1 MGGEI
6 IRRTKIVCTI
16 GPASSSES
24 NVKRLIEAG
33 MDVARLN
40 FSHGTHEEHRINIKK
55 IREISTDLDRHIAI
69 LQDLSGPKIRVG
81 EFPDGAIALKSNN
94 EFILT
99 NRNVPGNEHI
109 ASVSYKDLPGEVKS
123 GDTIMLS
130 DGLIQFRVIETDT
143 SDIRCKVEVGGQLSS
158 HKGIN
163 LPAGT
168 VNIPSLTEKDREDL
182 ELGIREE
189 IDLIALSFVREAG
202 DILEIKQIISDRGA
216 SIPVIAKIE
225 KHEAVANIDRILEA
239 ADGIMV
245 ARGDLGVEIPMED
258 VPAVQKMLV
267 RKSNQAGKPVI
278 TATQMLRSMVENP
291 RPTRAETADVA
302 NAVLDG
308 TDAVMLSE
316 ETAVGQFPVGAVH
329 MMSRIAAKIES
340 SVDFQDAMS
349 IRNLT
354 KGESITEAIG
364 RSAIHI
370 ASQVN
375 AAAIITPTGQ
385 GNTARV
391 VARYRPLI
399 PIYALSSNPATL
411 RGLSLVWGVKPIYVD
426 YSTDINV
433 MMKRAV
439 KTAVEWCFKP
449 GDKLVVTAS
458 VPTGGS
464 TNMIKVEVI

>member
-1 MGGEI
+1 M
-6 IRRTKIVCTI
+6 CTI
-16 GPASSSES
+16 GPASSCES
-24 NVKRLIEAG
+24 RIKRLIEVG

-40 FSHGTHEEHRINIKK
+40 FSHGTHQEHRDSIRK
-55 IREISTDLDRHIAI
+55 IREISTGLDRHVAI
-69 LQDLSGPKIRVG
+69 LQDLSGPKIRIG
-81 EFPDGAIALKSNN
+81 EFPDGTVTLKSKS

-99 NRNVPGNEHI
+99 NRDVPGNEHV
-109 ASVSYKDLPGEVKS
+109 ASVNYKDLPREVKK

-130 DGLIQFRVIETDT
+130 DGLIQLRVID
-143 SDIRCKVEVGGQLSS
+143 SDAGDIRCRVEIGGQLSS

-163 LPAGT
+163 LPSGT
-168 VNIPSLTEKDREDL
+168 VKIPSLTDKDRTDL

-189 IDLIALSFVREAG
+189 VDYIALSFVRKTE
-202 DILEIKQIISDRGA
+202 DIQEIKQIISDRGK

-225 KHEAVANIDRILEA
+225 KHEAVANIDGILDA
-239 ADGIMV
+239 ADGLMV

-278 TATQMLRSMVENP
+278 TATQMLRSMVDNP

-316 ETAVGQFPVGAVH
+316 ETAVGQFPVEAVR
-329 MMSRIAAKIES
+329 MMSRIAAKIETS
-340 SVDFQDAMS
+340 MDFKDVMS
-349 IRNLT
+349 IRNLPE
-354 KGESITEAIG
+354 GESIPEAIG
-364 RSAIHI
+364 RSAINI
-370 ASQVN
+370 ARQVK

-385 GNTARV
+385 GKTARV

-399 PIYALSSNPATL
+399 PIYALSSNPSTL
-411 RGLSLVWGVKPIYVD
+411 RGLSLVWGVRPVNAD
-426 YSTDINV
+426 YSPDINV
-433 MMKRAV
+433 MMKRTVTMALECGF
-439 KTAVEWCFKP
+439 KT

-458 VPTGGS
+458 VPAGGL

>member
-1 MGGEI
+1 MGERI

-24 NVKRLIEAG
+24 RIKRLIEAG

-40 FSHGTHEEHRINIKK
+40 FSHGTHQEHRENIRN
-55 IREISTDLDRHIAI
+55 IREISSGLDRHIAI

-81 EFPDGAIALKSNN
+81 EFPDGTVTLKSKN

-99 NRNVPGNEHI
+99 GRNVPGNENI
-109 ASVSYKDLPGEVKS
+109 ASVSYRDLPLEVKE

-130 DGLIQFRVIETDT
+130 DGLIQLRVIESDGG
-143 SDIRCKVEVGGQLSS
+143 DIRCRVEIGGQLSS

-163 LPAGT
+163 LPSGT
-168 VNIPSLTEKDREDL
+168 VKIPSLTAKDRKDL
-182 ELGIREE
+182 ELGIKEQV
-189 IDLIALSFVREAG
+189 DFIALSFVRKAE
-202 DILEIKQIISDRGA
+202 DILDVKKIISERGA

-225 KHEAVANIDRILEA
+225 KHEAVANV
-239 ADGIMV
+239 DGILAVANGLMV

-278 TATQMLRSMVENP
+278 TATQMLRSMVDNP

-316 ETAVGQFPVGAVH
+316 ETAVGQFPVEAVR
-329 MMSRIAAKIES
+329 MMSRIAAKIETS
-340 SVDFQDAMS
+340 MDFHDVMS
-349 IRNLT
+349 IRNLPE
-354 KGESITEAIG
+354 GESITEAIG
-364 RSAIHI
+364 RSAITI
-370 ASQVN
+370 ARQVK

-385 GNTARV
+385 GKTARV

-411 RGLSLVWGVKPIYVD
+411 RGLSLVWGVRPVNVD
-426 YSTDINV
+426 YSTDINI
-433 MMKRAV
+433 MMKRTV
-439 KTAVEWCFKP
+439 NTALDCGFKK

-458 VPTGGS
+458 VPAGGS

>member
-1 MGGEI
+1 MI
-6 IRRTKIVCTI
+6 
-16 GPASSSES
+16 
-24 NVKRLIEAG
+24 NHLMEAG

-40 FSHGTHEEHRINIKK
+40 FSHGTQREHRENIRK
-55 IREISTDLDRHIAI
+55 IREISSGLDRHVAI

-81 EFPDGAIALKSNN
+81 EFPDGAVTLKNTS
-94 EFILT
+94 EFTLT
-99 NRNVPGNEHI
+99 NRDVPGNERI
-109 ASVSYKDLPGEVKS
+109 ASVSYKDLPRDVKK

-130 DGLIQFRVIETDT
+130 DGLIQLRVIDSDA
-143 SDIRCKVEVGGQLSS
+143 SDIRCRVEIGGQLSS

-163 LPAGT
+163 LPSGT
-168 VNIPSLTEKDREDL
+168 VKIPSLTAKDRKDL

-189 IDLIALSFVREAG
+189 VDFIALSFVRKTE
-202 DILEIKQIISDRGA
+202 DIQEIKQIISDRGV

-225 KHEAVANIDRILEA
+225 KHEAVANIDGILDA
-239 ADGIMV
+239 ADGLMV

-267 RKSNQAGKPVI
+267 RKSNRAGKPVI
-278 TATQMLRSMVENP
+278 TATQMLRSMVDNP

-316 ETAVGQFPVGAVH
+316 ETAVGQFPVKAVR
-329 MMSRIAAKIES
+329 MMSRIAAKIETS
-340 SVDFQDAMS
+340 MDFHDVMS
-349 IRNLT
+349 IRNLPE
-354 KGESITEAIG
+354 GESITEAIG
-364 RSAIHI
+364 RSAINI
-370 ASQVN
+370 ARQVK

-385 GNTARV
+385 GKTARLV
-391 VARYRPLI
+391 SRYRPLT

-411 RGLSLVWGVKPIYVD
+411 RGLSLVWGVRPVNVD
-426 YSTDINV
+426 YSADINV
-433 MMKRAV
+433 MMKRTV
-439 KTAVEWCFKP
+439 KTALECGFKP

-458 VPTGGS
+458 VPAGGS